1 MDNAYIY
8 ARPDAHTRGRAGAF
22 YGSQR
27 GAGRVRRD
35 DGYYGCQGGM
45 DDRAD

>member
-8 ARPDAHTRGRAGAF
+8 ARPHTHTRGRVLWIAAG
-22 YGSQR
+22 GGR
-27 GAGRVRRD
+27 RVRRD

-45 DDRAD
+45 DDRADQ